1 MYFLS
6 VVLLLAVLPTASVI
20 LEALLS
26 PHRAQSIEPKLT
38 AEEIKDWDEAELSA
52 CWVLQLSEPS
62 FKVPPDAQLPAS

>member
-1 MYFLS
+1 MAPCWSARTTPTIDGDPLYFLS

-26 PHRAQSIEPKLT
+26 PHSAQSIEPKLT

-52 CWVLQLSEPS
+52 C
-62 FKVPPDAQLPAS
+62 

>member
-26 PHRAQSIEPKLT
+26 PDSAQSIEPKLT

-52 CWVLQLSEPS
+52 C
-62 FKVPPDAQLPAS
+62 